1 MYLPVL
7 SITTST
13 CQLLP
18 IFSDVNLQRNDKRID
33 SISLQIRTKVG
44 TKQIPTQISKHQANE
59 ASHNSLK
66 IARFS
71 NFFPKIRFPN
81 GVSPCDL
88 LF

>member
-44 TKQIPTQISKHQANE
+44 TKQIPT
-59 ASHNSLK
+59 
-66 IARFS
+66 
-71 NFFPKIRFPN
+71 
-81 GVSPCDL
+81 
-88 LF
+88 